1 MTSIQFPQSYS
12 TGLLV
17 QQRIDI
23 LEDYKETKNIPS
35 WKELKRT
42 HRWGFLIPP
51 KKLGMT
57 DWIYVRNDVFQIYKE
72 RGMKKNDIIDNGVI
86 NKHYFLNGDRAREFF
101 FASVEKEHNAQ
112 ICILKK
118 RKLIS

>member
-17 QQRIDI
+17 QQRIEI

-42 HRWGFLIPP
+42 HRWGFLIPSKNLEWLIGSMSEMMYFRFI
-51 KKLGMT
+51 KK
-57 DWIYVRNDVFQIYKE
+57 
-72 RGMKKNDIIDNGVI
+72 
-86 NKHYFLNGDRAREFF
+86 
-101 FASVEKEHNAQ
+101 VE
-112 ICILKK
+112 
-118 RKLIS
+118 